1 MKREL
6 PRKVTKEDVL
16 RLLAKAIKDMSEKL
30 KAPDDAMMVGRV
42 PYRCIACNNT
52 AGMHGKQ
59 ADKVVHA
66 GLSPVSA
73 TDVSRH
79 SVIVLNCINL
89 PPRAAHF
96 VVYLPAA
103 SLNALMY

>member
-79 SVIVLNCINL
+79 SVIVQATYSSG
-89 PPRAAHF
+89 RAG
-96 VVYLPAA
+96 
-103 SLNALMY
+103 ALKPLQRQSAPGIPVSR